1 MPVPAAKHCANHA
14 SRPAFALC
22 MTCRKSLCQ
31 ECATQWDGI
40 YHCASCL
47 AVRRGENV
55 GRSRVASWIALVAAS
70 SILLYV
76 SARVMVWAGALL
88 AGLF

>member
-1 MPVPAAKHCANHA
+1 MPVPAAKVCANHA

-22 MTCRKSLCQ
+22 MTCRKPLCQ
-31 ECATQWDGI
+31 ECASQWDGI

-47 AVRRGENV
+47 AARRGTNVRR
-55 GRSRVASWIALVAAS
+55 SRAAAWIALAAAS